1 MLPRNR
7 NVVSLCYT
15 LRDLYEVV
23 IPRDETSI
31 AQMCEKLDAFFRD
44 AFKDALLNELFY
56 RVN

>member
-31 AQMCEKLDAFFRD
+31 AQMCEKLDAASVCLSVAFRYCIET
-44 AFKDALLNELFY
+44 A
-56 RVN
+56 